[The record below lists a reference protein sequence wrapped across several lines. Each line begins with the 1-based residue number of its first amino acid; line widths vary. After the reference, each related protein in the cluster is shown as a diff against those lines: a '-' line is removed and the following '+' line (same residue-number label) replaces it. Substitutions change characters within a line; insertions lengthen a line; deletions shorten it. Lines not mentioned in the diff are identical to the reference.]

1 MRHRLSL
8 ALAAA
13 LTAVPL
19 GGAFAQV
26 GEVVLGESFR
36 ELDSGGRDGLRGR
49 FSTDYAAARLTVR

>member
-8 ALAAA
+8 ALVAA
-13 LTAVPL
+13 LAAVPL

-36 ELDSGGRDGLRGR
+36 ELDSGGADC
-49 FSTDYAAARLTVR
+49 AATRLTVR